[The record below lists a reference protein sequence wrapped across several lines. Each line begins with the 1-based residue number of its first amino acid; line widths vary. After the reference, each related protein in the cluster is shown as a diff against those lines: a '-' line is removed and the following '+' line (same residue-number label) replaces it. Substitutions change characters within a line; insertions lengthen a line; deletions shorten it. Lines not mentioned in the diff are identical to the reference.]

1 MGKPPPT
8 LVQYLQGTSSI
19 DAVDSLLTT
28 RTEIHVALQHRLRK
42 AQEAMKTT
50 ADKHHHDVSFAV
62 GDWVYVRLRPYRK
75 TSLAPTY
82 TKLTKRFY
90 GPFQVLERIEPVA
103 YKLQL
108 PVSSRIHPVSHI
120 SLLKLHQEPL
130 PPSPAELSRANF
142 NNHSLVTPLTILDW
156 KCDNSVSPP
165 IIKVL
170 VQWDGLAPEDTSWEL
185 WDDILQTQP

>member
-1 MGKPPPT
+1 M
-8 LVQYLQGTSSI
+8 
-19 DAVDSLLTT
+19 
-28 RTEIHVALQHRLRK
+28 ALQHRLRK

-108 PVSSRIHPVSHI
+108 PVSSRIHPVFHI

-142 NNHSLVTPLTILDW
+142 NNHSRALSQLR
-156 KCDNSVSPP
+156 
-165 IIKVL
+165 
-170 VQWDGLAPEDTSWEL
+170 
-185 WDDILQTQP
+185 

>member
-1 MGKPPPT
+1 M
-8 LVQYLQGTSSI
+8 
-19 DAVDSLLTT
+19 
-28 RTEIHVALQHRLRK
+28 ALQHRLRK

-108 PVSSRIHPVSHI
+108 PVSSRIHPVFHI

-130 PPSPAELSRANF
+130 PPSPTELSRANF